1 MAEQEFVGL
10 EAIARELGCSVPGLY
25 ALVERDGFL
34 MYRKRL
40 ARRRPGARAWAWA
53 TTPSLIQAWR
63 TAKAI
68 TDRKL
73 FLTEN
78 RSGRRPPRGG

>member
-10 EAIARELGCSVPGLY
+10 EAIAREMGCSVPGLY

-63 TAKAI
+63 TAKCI
-68 TDRKL
+68 TDRKR
-73 FLTEN
+73 FLAEN
-78 RSGRRPPRGG
+78 RSGEKARRDG